1 MKLLFDKLKTSDG
14 IVRVSFDGEVTWN
27 EYHVADVK
35 DTGITFTEEDCPD
48 LTKIRIAGA
57 ITKISDIKTHIINES
72 ISQDLTTDEQIENL
86 RLQINN
92 LGSNEEVNTLKTRF
106 ENYLWSIAPE
116 KELQWDTSNESR
128 YDVPGTNYTYDIF
141 IKEKHIPIT
150 SNIRIK
156 NNDNLYMPIKEA
168 NLSPF
173 LALDT
178 DINTIF
184 SIPNYSA
191 AFNCNLFT
199 EKEIAQ
205 MLIDRSAIP
214 SYNLEN
220 SDELNLIKNIITFAE
235 NSGEYASKIIIP
247 MELITLCNIC
257 GINSPTLSNFSQ
269 QNNIPYYEYATVYL
283 NIKLSNYNILKYVDF
298 TNIKTSIL
306 NLMPQSTTLMNRGSQ
321 NNYNGSFDLNI
332 EFTVTD
338 SGSLKIQTDCYN
350 LINYIS
356 AYTPRVTLDNGT
368 KLSGKSSFF
377 YKLLQYYFNYEGI
390 SDTTIVYDS
399 LYGLTSSNSDTI
411 IGPIQ
416 QFCPLYYNLCDIY
429 LHKNTDIKMQITD
442 NELILKR
449 YSTNLQADPIVYKEL
464 EF

>member
-14 IVRVSFDGEVTWN
+14 IVRVSFDDEVTWN
-27 EYHVADVK
+27 EYNVADVK
-35 DTGITFTEEDCPD
+35 DTGITFTEDDCPD

-57 ITKISDIKTHIINES
+57 ITKISDIKTHIINEA
-72 ISQDLTTDEQIENL
+72 IGQDLTTSEQIENL

-128 YDVPGTNYTYDIF
+128 YDVPDTNYTYDIF

-173 LALDT
+173 LSLDT

-205 MLIDRSAIP
+205 ELINRSAIP
-214 SYNLEN
+214 PYNMDN
-220 SDELNLIKNIITFAE
+220 SDEINLVKNIIAFAE
-235 NSGEYASKIIIP
+235 SNEGIASKISIP

-257 GINSPTLSNFSQ
+257 GIGSQTLFNFSRA
-269 QNNIPYYEYATVYL
+269 QNISYNEYATVYL
-283 NIKLSNYNILKYVDF
+283 YISLSDYNILKYVDF
-298 TNIKTSIL
+298 TNIKISIL
-306 NLMPQSTTLMNRGSQ
+306 NLIPQSITSVNKGSQ
-321 NNYNGSFDLNI
+321 SSYSEPFELNI
-332 EFTVTD
+332 AFTITD
-338 SGSLKIQTDCYN
+338 SGSLKVQTNCYN

-356 AYTPRVTLDNGT
+356 GYTPTVTLANGT
-368 KLSGKSSFF
+368 QLSGKSSFF
-377 YKLLQYYFNYEGI
+377 L
-390 SDTTIVYDS
+390 
-399 LYGLTSSNSDTI
+399 
-411 IGPIQ
+411 
-416 QFCPLYYNLCDIY
+416 
-429 LHKNTDIKMQITD
+429 
-442 NELILKR
+442 
-449 YSTNLQADPIVYKEL
+449 
-464 EF
+464 